1 MSLVIGVFFYSTPLN
16 RRDGCRNSID
26 ERATDPRNAV
36 ASRDGWWF
44 LRVAADEKKFQH
56 TRLVSEF
63 AIASADVI
71 AKVHTAHAGAARQA
85 SQHALQETALTI
97 EIWIPS

>member
-16 RRDGCRNSID
+16 RRDGFRNSID

-36 ASRDGWWF
+36 ASRYGWWF

-71 AKVHTAHAGAARQA
+71 AKVPHSTRWISEASVAARA
-85 SQHALQETALTI
+85 
-97 EIWIPS
+97 PRDCVNN